1 MRGKKELLEKITKK
15 EKVKPQNDA
24 TVDCDLTMALLPA
37 KRSRPQDFE
46 ESNSY
51 SAQFE
56 CTDGAR
62 QNDRRLDNLE
72 AIVKEAC
79 ARQAQRVTE

>member
-1 MRGKKELLEKITKK
+1 VRGKKELLEQITKK

-46 ESNSY
+46 QSNSY

-56 CTDGAR
+56 CTDAAR
-62 QNDRRLDNLE
+62 RTDRRLDNLE
-72 AIVKEAC
+72 ARVKEVC
-79 ARQAQRVTE
+79 TRQAQRVTE

>member
-1 MRGKKELLEKITKK
+1 M
-15 EKVKPQNDA
+15 
-24 TVDCDLTMALLPA
+24 TMALLPV

-51 SAQFE
+51 PAQFE

-62 QNDRRLDNLE
+62 QSDRRLDNLE
-72 AIVKEAC
+72 AVVKEAC
-79 ARQAQRVTE
+79 ARQAQRIKE